1 MKYLRRTT
9 SAAAGNDNGLGAK
22 INKQSPGIHNERRHE
37 QRPGHH
43 DQVLATHNERR
54 RGQRF

>member
-9 SAAAGNDNGLGAK
+9 SAAAGNGLGAT
-22 INKQSPGIHNERRHE
+22 INKHSPGMHNERRRK